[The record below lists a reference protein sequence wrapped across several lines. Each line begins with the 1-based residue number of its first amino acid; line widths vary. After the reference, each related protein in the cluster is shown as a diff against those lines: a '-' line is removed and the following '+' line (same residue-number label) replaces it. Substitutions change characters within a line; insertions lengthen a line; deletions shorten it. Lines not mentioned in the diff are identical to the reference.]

1 MTITV
6 KFDGRDPK
14 SGKTQIFLKGIR
26 ERTKGAI
33 APKTFESARLLRDN
47 IGKEIRRFARNPTGK
62 LERSFT
68 IRIKQLSGGS
78 VKASV
83 ESDLPYAAIHET
95 GGRIRPTKGSA
106 LTIPMTATARG
117 RTARSWGPK
126 LFRPKGRSFLAT
138 RGGRGGGL
146 TVQYLLRKSV
156 MIRKKRYLTKAI
168 RRTRKPM
175 ERIFDKLVRTVAAQ
189 AARRTR

>member
-1 MTITV
+1 MTITL
-6 KFDGRDPK
+6 KFDGRSPTK
-14 SGKTQIFLKGIR
+14 GKTQIFLKGIR
-26 ERTKGAI
+26 ERTRGAV
-33 APKTFESARLLRDN
+33 APKTFESAKLLRDN
-47 IGKEIRRFARNPTGK
+47 IGKEIRRFAKNPTGK

-68 IRIKQLSGGS
+68 IRIRQLSGGT

-83 ESDLPYAAIHET
+83 ESDLPYASIHET
-95 GGRIRPTKGSA
+95 GGRITAKKAGA

-126 LFRPKGRSFLAT
+126 LFKPKGRNFLAT

-156 MIRKKRYLTKAI
+156 FIRKKRYLTKAL

-175 ERIFDKLVRTVAAQ
+175 ERLFDKMVRTVARQ
-189 AARRTR
+189 AARSAK